1 MTTHLKKVHPN
12 DEEGWLEP
20 IPDLEGL
27 SVGSVVHR
35 EHASPIKEEPTIV
48 EDSD

>member
-12 DEEGWLEP
+12 DEEDWLEP

-27 SVGSVVHR
+27 SVDLAVHR
-35 EHASPIKEEPTIV
+35 ECASPIKEEPTIV

>member
-12 DEEGWLEP
+12 DEEDWLEP

-27 SVGSVVHR
+27 SVDSGS
-35 EHASPIKEEPTIV
+35 AQGMCIPN
-48 EDSD
+48 